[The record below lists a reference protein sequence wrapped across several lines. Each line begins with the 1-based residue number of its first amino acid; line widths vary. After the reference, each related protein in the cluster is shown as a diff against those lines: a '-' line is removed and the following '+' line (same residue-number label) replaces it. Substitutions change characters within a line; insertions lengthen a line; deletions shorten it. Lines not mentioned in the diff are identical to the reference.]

1 MEKIRAR
8 SVLLT
13 LCVLSGCA
21 GFPGREPGITP
32 VSGNDAVVSLVNAA
46 QSDISDG
53 KYDAAAATLER
64 ALRLEPRNPALW
76 HQLEKL
82 RMQQGQYQQAEGL
95 AARSN
100 GWSVNNKPLQAE
112 NWRLIG
118 ESRLK
123 RGDYPGAQ
131 AAFDK
136 AAEQAN

>member
-46 QSDISDG
+46 QSNISDG

-76 HQLEKL
+76 HQLANSACNKANISKPKDL
-82 RMQQGQYQQAEGL
+82 PPDRTVGQSITRHCRPKTGASS
-95 AARSN
+95 A
-100 GWSVNNKPLQAE
+100 
-112 NWRLIG
+112 
-118 ESRLK
+118 SRV
-123 RGDYPGAQ
+123 
-131 AAFDK
+131 
-136 AAEQAN
+136 